1 MPIVAG
7 GMDPRGASIVVGPV
21 RARLRAPQ
29 PRRLGLD
36 EWPGLS
42 SVPTESRRA
51 RRGERDDRRHGR
63 DDDRT
68 GDADA
73 VECDLITILVD
84 VH

>member
-1 MPIVAG
+1 MAIVAG
-7 GMDPRGASIVVGPV
+7 GADPHGASIVVRPV
-21 RARLRAPQ
+21 RARLRVPES
-29 PRRLGLD
+29 RRLGLD
-36 EWPGLS
+36 EWRCP
-42 SVPTESRRA
+42 SRAATDSLRA

-73 VECDLITILVD
+73 VDCDLITILVD